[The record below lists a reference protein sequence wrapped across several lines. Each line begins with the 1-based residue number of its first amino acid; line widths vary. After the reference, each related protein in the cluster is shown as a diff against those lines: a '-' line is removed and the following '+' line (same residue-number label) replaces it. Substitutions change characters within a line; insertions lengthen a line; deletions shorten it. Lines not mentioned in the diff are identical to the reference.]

1 MLNGNPANALHYL
14 TRGAGLLVRPGLKR
28 FVLVPL
34 LVNLVLFV
42 VATIALVHVY
52 RDLLTQL
59 VEWMPEWLAFV
70 AWILW
75 LLFAFLLLVVY
86 GYTFNIITNLV
97 AAPFYGILAEK
108 IEQELT
114 GKEPKPESLSALIPR
129 TLARELTK
137 LWYFVSRGSLVLLV
151 LVVLWFIPVV
161 NLASAL
167 ISVLW
172 AAWCMS
178 VQYIDYPADNHQL
191 EFREM
196 RRRLNTES
204 LTSYT
209 FGGLVMAGSMIPL
222 VNIFMMPIAV
232 AGATIYWVEELSIKE
247 PSIKKLSQ

>member
-1 MLNGNPANALHYL
+1 MLNGNPASAVHYL
-14 TRGAGLLVRPGLKR
+14 TRGAGLLLRPGLKR
-28 FVLVPL
+28 YVLIPL
-34 LVNLVLFV
+34 LVNLILFV

-97 AAPFYGILAEK
+97 AAPFYGFLAEK
-108 IEQELT
+108 IEQDLT
-114 GKEPKPESLSALIPR
+114 GKEPKAESLSALIPR

-137 LWYFVSRGSLVLLV
+137 LWYFISRGCLVLLA
-151 LVVLWFIPVV
+151 LLVLWFIPGV
-161 NLASAL
+161 NLLAAL
-167 ISVLW
+167 ISAVW

-196 RRRLNTES
+196 RRRLNAQP

-247 PSIKKLSQ
+247 ITQ

>member
-1 MLNGNPANALHYL
+1 MVNGNPANALAYL
-14 TRGAGLLVRPGLKR
+14 TRGASLLVRPGLKR
-28 FVLVPL
+28 FVFVPL

-42 VATIALVHVY
+42 IATMALVHVY

-59 VEWMPEWLAFV
+59 MTWMPEWLAFV

-114 GKEPKPESLSALIPR
+114 GKAPKEESLAALIPR

-137 LWYFVSRGSLVLLV
+137 LWYFVSRGFLVLLV
-151 LVVLWFIPVV
+151 LIVLWFVPVL
-161 NLASAL
+161 NLATAF
-167 ISVLW
+167 ISLLW
-172 AAWCMS
+172 AAWCMA
-178 VQYIDYPADNHQL
+178 VQYTDYAADNHQL

-196 RRRLNTES
+196 RRRLSSES

-209 FGGLVMAGSMIPL
+209 FGGLVMAGSMIPF
-222 VNIFMMPIAV
+222 VNIVVMPIAV

-247 PSIKKLSQ
+247 NGGR